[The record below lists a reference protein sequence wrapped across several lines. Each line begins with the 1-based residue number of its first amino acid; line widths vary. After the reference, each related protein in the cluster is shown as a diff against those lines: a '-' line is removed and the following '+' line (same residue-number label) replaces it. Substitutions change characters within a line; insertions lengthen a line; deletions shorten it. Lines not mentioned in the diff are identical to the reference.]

1 MDSPVAAA
9 RDTPVALSIATSDS
23 GAGAGLQADL
33 KAFTARGVFGTTVFC
48 CLTAQNPEGVTAV
61 ETLPL
66 PFIEA
71 QLERIFSWFTVGAIK
86 TGMLFS
92 EPIIAFI
99 AEALASRPEI
109 SLVIDP
115 VMVATSGAVL
125 LQPEAIETLKA
136 HLLPRA
142 TLITPN
148 LDEAGVLLGERPR
161 DRKSMKTAAAALAE
175 RYNTGILL
183 KGGHLE
189 DANEIIDIL
198 QLPGREP
205 RIWMHPWLPGVN
217 THGSGCTLSA
227 AITAELARGQDLETA
242 VDTGLHYLQTA
253 LRRPV
258 LLNGEPFIGH

>member
-1 MDSPVAAA
+1 MESPVAAA

-48 CLTAQNPEGVTAV
+48 CLTAQNPDGVTAV

-71 QLERIFSWFTVGAIK
+71 QLERIFGWFSVGAIK

-92 EPIIAFI
+92 APIISLI
-99 AEALASRPEI
+99 AEALTVRPHVP
-109 SLVIDP
+109 LVIDP

-125 LQPEAIETLKA
+125 LQPEAIEMLKTQ
-136 HLLPRA
+136 LLPRA

-161 DRKSMKTAAAALAE
+161 DRKGMETAAAALAE

-189 DANEIIDIL
+189 GADAIIDIL
-198 QLPGREP
+198 QIPGRKP
-205 RIWMHPWLPGVN
+205 RFWTHPWLPGVN

-242 VDTGLHYLQTA
+242 VDVGLNYLQTA

-258 LLNGEPFIGH
+258 FLNGEPFIGH